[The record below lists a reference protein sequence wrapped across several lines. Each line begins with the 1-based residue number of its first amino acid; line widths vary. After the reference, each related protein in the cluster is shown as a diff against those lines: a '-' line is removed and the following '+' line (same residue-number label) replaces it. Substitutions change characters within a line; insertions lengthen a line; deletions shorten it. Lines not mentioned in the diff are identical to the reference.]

1 MTKEQYSRVERFKP
15 QFNQAKSNFVRICKG
30 DLEIIRNV
38 YNEVYSQN
46 LQPSNLN
53 CNSCVLKMMKKMA
66 EAVENYEQWY
76 EKRFGKAKPTSQS
89 KRNSDI
95 PEQNDAE

>member
-66 EAVENYEQWY
+66 EAVENYENWY
-76 EKRFGKAKPTSQS
+76 DKRFGKSR
-89 KRNSDI
+89 RNSDI
-95 PEQNDAE
+95 PEENDAE

>member
-76 EKRFGKAKPTSQS
+76 DKRFGKS

-95 PEQNDAE
+95 PEQNDEE